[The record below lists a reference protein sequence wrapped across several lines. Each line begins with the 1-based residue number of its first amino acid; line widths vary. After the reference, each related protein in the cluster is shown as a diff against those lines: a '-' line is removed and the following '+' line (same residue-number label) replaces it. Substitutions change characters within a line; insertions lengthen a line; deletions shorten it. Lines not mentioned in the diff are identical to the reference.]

1 MDGGRWQR
9 VKEVFSAALEKDA
22 AERAAWLDEAC
33 ANDPELRAEVDSL
46 IAAHDT
52 TDDFIER
59 PAVQDALSLGADHEP
74 PAWIGRRVGDYRIVE
89 EVGRGGMSE
98 VYKAIRDDDEYHKEV
113 AVKVLRRGYGTKSL
127 LRRFKVETQI
137 LATLDHPNI
146 ARLLD
151 AGSTEEGLPYLV
163 MDFIQGRPIDEY
175 CRHNRLSLRARLDL
189 FRQLCS
195 AVQYVHQHLM
205 VHGDL
210 KCSNVLVSA
219 NGTVKLLDFGI
230 ARLLNPA
237 STPLPNLADQK
248 LTGFFAMT
256 PEYASPE
263 QIRGGPITTASD
275 VYSLGVM
282 LYQLLT
288 GVLPYR
294 LRGDFSY
301 ELAAQIV
308 ERDAVPPSVAA
319 KDFETNETTGYGRQ
333 LRGDLDNI
341 ILMALEKDP
350 ARRYS
355 SVEKLEDDIRR
366 HIEGFPVTARS
377 ASYVYRAGKFAG
389 RHKAGIAAV
398 LLIVVAVAG
407 GIFGTLRQARI
418 AVEEG
423 ARAQRHFDEVRKL
436 ANVFMFDVHGAI
448 QDLPGATPARQML
461 VENSLKYLETLSAE
475 SGDEPSLQREL
486 ASSYEK
492 VADVQGG
499 YRMSNLGDTAGAI
512 SSHRKAL
519 ALREALAAAYPQDR
533 EVRRELLRNHG
544 KLGEIL
550 AGEGDT
556 AAALEHTRKAAKLA
570 QQLVTMPGATIV
582 DRRNMATVLLSLG
595 WQQARA
601 GQVGDGV
608 LFIRQAIAMYKAMS
622 EEAPHETPIR
632 RNLALAH
639 SRLGEALLIG
649 TSHFEE
655 AYDAH
660 RNGFEIADRMLQDD
674 PRNADWIKVVAYAR
688 LGMGSALFLMNQP
701 RAALAEQIKAA
712 DMVRALLDA
721 DARNETARYDT
732 AFAVNEVAKTLI
744 ELGELKAAEL
754 QLTQGMK
761 VLLESDA
768 IGAAGLTDAKVLL
781 GLDYFRLGL
790 TYALRAADA
799 GTSRRERS
807 QACERAAHWFGLAG
821 PPLEAAAALK
831 NSEWHKQATT
841 ALERMARE
849 TETCGQIVTGSKR

>member
-1 MDGGRWQR
+1 
-9 VKEVFSAALEKDA
+9 
-22 AERAAWLDEAC
+22 
-33 ANDPELRAEVDSL
+33 VDSL
-46 IAAHDT
+46 IAAHDH

-59 PAVQDALSLGADHEP
+59 PAVQDALSMRAEPDP
-74 PAWIGRRVGDYRIVE
+74 PAWIGRRVGDYRVVE

-98 VYKAIRDDDEYHKEV
+98 VYKAVRDDDEYQKEV

-127 LRRFKVETQI
+127 LKRFKVETQI

-175 CRHNRLSLRARLDL
+175 CRLNRLGLRARLDL

-219 NGTVKLLDFGI
+219 TGNVKLLDFGI

-237 STPLPNLADQK
+237 STPLPNLAEQK
-248 LTGFFAMT
+248 LTGFVAMT

-308 ERDAVPPSVAA
+308 EREAIAPSVAA
-319 KDFETNETTGYGRQ
+319 KEFETNDTTGFGRQ

-341 ILMALEKDP
+341 VLMALEKDP
-350 ARRYS
+350 TRRYS

-366 HIEGFPVTARS
+366 HIEGFPVAARS
-377 ASYVYRAGKFAG
+377 ASYFYRAGKFAG

-398 LLIVVAVAG
+398 LLIVAAVVG
-407 GIFGTLRQARI
+407 GVFTTLRQARI

-448 QDLPGATPARQML
+448 QELPGATAARQML

-475 SGDEPSLQREL
+475 SANEPSLQREL

-519 ALREALAAAYPQDR
+519 ALRESLAAAYPQDR
-533 EVRRELLRNHG
+533 DVRRELLRNYG

-556 AAALEHTRKAAKLA
+556 AAAIEHTRKAAKLA
-570 QQLVTMPGATIV
+570 QQLVTMPGATIM
-582 DRRNMATVLLSLG
+582 DRRNMGTVLLSLG

-622 EEAPHETPIR
+622 QEAPHESLIR
-632 RNLALAH
+632 RNLSLAYG
-639 SRLGEALLIG
+639 RLGEALLTG
-649 TSHFEE
+649 TSSFEE
-655 AYDAH
+655 AYQAH
-660 RNGFEIADRMLQDD
+660 RQGFDIAMSLLQDE
-674 PRNADWIKVVAYAR
+674 PRNADCIKVVAYAR
-688 LGMGSALFLMNQP
+688 LGMGSALYRMNQS
-701 RAALAEQIKAA
+701 RAALAEQLKAA
-712 DMVRALLDA
+712 EMVRALLDA
-721 DARNETARYDT
+721 DAKNEMARYDT
-732 AFAVNEVAKTLI
+732 AFAMTEVGATLI
-744 ELGELKAAEL
+744 SLGELNAAEL
-754 QLTQGMK
+754 QLTQAIQ
-761 VLLESDA
+761 VLSQSDA
-768 IGAAGLTDAKVLL
+768 ITTPGLSDAKVLL
-781 GLDYFRLGL
+781 SLDYFHLGL
-790 TYALRAADA
+790 THALRAGDA
-799 GTSRRERS
+799 ATSHGDRN
-807 QACERAAHWFGLAG
+807 QACQQATHWFGLG
-821 PPLEAAAALK
+821 EPTLTAAASASK
-831 NSEWHKQATT
+831 NSEWHTQTT
-841 ALERMARE
+841 SAIERMARE
-849 TETCGQIVTGSKR
+849 ADLCTKIRTASKQ